1 MAPEQLMGS
10 YGPEVAYSLQIKP
23 LIPAPPHCPLLL
35 LPGKK
40 ITDVIGTPEYMAPEQ
55 LMGSYGPEVDIWSAG
70 VVLYLAMCGVPPFW
84 ASSRDDV
91 KSAILKK
98 EVSFKYPKWASVS
111 AECKEL
117 ITCMLHKYPLQRATP
132 AQILGEP

>member
-1 MAPEQLMGS
+1 MD
-10 YGPEVAYSLQIKP
+10 
-23 LIPAPPHCPLLL
+23 PPQPYLAHA
-35 LPGKK
+35 GKK

-70 VVLYLAMCGVPPFW
+70 VVMYLAMCGVPPFW

-91 KSAILKK
+91 KTAILKK

-117 ITCMLHKYPLQRATP
+117 IASMLHKYPLHRVTP
-132 AQILGEP
+132 AQILGERVGNPVVRVCDPVKV